1 VLFREAIALIE
12 LEIKI
17 LMKNTAP
24 NPAAPLGFAY
34 PKKIIPIS
42 IETAYRSD
50 KLAQDIGWRNYALL
64 PTIMTPS
71 TTS

>member
-1 VLFREAIALIE
+1 VLFREALALIK

-24 NPAAPLGFAY
+24 NPAVPPGFAY

-42 IETAYRSD
+42 IETAHRSD
-50 KLAQDIGWRNYALL
+50 KLAQDIGWRNYAKKSQE
-64 PTIMTPS
+64 I
-71 TTS
+71 